1 MNDASEGVTQG
12 RSAVSRVSPDKL
24 GYIDAVRGWA
34 ILLVITAH
42 TGSRFPELPYPV
54 KKLTNFGWHG
64 VQLFFIASAVTL
76 MLSWSR
82 RTEAFPAATRH
93 FFIRRFLRI
102 APMYYAGA
110 LLYFLVDGIPG
121 EFSLAQ
127 LLRSLLFVNAWHP
140 EWLPTTKAW
149 SVVPGGW
156 SIGVEFTFYALFP
169 LLASLLTNA
178 RRAAIFFAA
187 ALPFAVLANNGAAAG
202 WLRDYEVQAARNFL
216 YFWFP
221 NQLPV
226 FAAGILLFYLLRQGP
241 ASVSRGTS
249 LALGGAAVL
258 FCIYIAG
265 LALGISYLRN
275 FTDPPPI
282 FWATLAFMVFVYAL
296 AKGPAT
302 WFTHPWVQR
311 VGVLSFSAYVLHFL
325 FIQDLPAWS
334 GGLIDVNATGLK
346 AIGMFVLLWV
356 GVVACT
362 LATASLAHRYIE
374 RPGMAL
380 AARWIAARRSAR
392 PAPPDKLAVR
402 E

>member
-1 MNDASEGVTQG
+1 MAEAHESVAQDLPPASRE
-12 RSAVSRVSPDKL
+12 SPAKL

-42 TGSRFPELPYPV
+42 AGGRFPEMPYPV

-82 RTEAFPAATRH
+82 RTEALPAATRH

-102 APMYYAGA
+102 APMYYFGA

-156 SIGVEFTFYALFP
+156 SISVEFMFYVLFP

-178 RRAAIFFAA
+178 RRAALFLAA
-187 ALPFAVLANNGAAAG
+187 TLPLATLANGAAAG
-202 WLRDYEVQAARNFL
+202 WLRDYEVQAAHNFL

-226 FAAGILLFYLLRQGP
+226 FAAGILLFQLLRKGP
-241 ASVSRGTS
+241 ASISRGAGLTLS
-249 LALGGAAVL
+249 GAVIL
-258 FCIYIAG
+258 FCIYIAERPV
-265 LALGISYLRN
+265 GIGYLR
-275 FTDPPPI
+275 TLAEPPLI
-282 FWATLAFMVFVYAL
+282 LWATLALMVFVYAL

-325 FIQDLPAWS
+325 FIGHLPEWS
-334 GGLIDVNATGLK
+334 GGLINTNATGLA
-346 AIGMFVLLWV
+346 AIGMFILLWV
-356 GVVACT
+356 CAVPCT
-362 LATASLAHRYIE
+362 LVTAALTYRYIE

-380 AARWIAARRSAR
+380 ATRWIAARRSAR
-392 PAPPDKLAVR
+392 PSPLDKLVAP